1 MYVHCPKIAED
12 MRQIM
17 AVFAPPPDI
26 DLAQW
31 AEIHA
36 RTKDGNHYRPW
47 PYQVGLLNEM
57 TNRSTEEVTLMK
69 SARTGYSQ
77 ILVIY
82 IAHRMVNDPGQLLM
96 YLPTVEKAE
105 EFSTEYIEP
114 MMQWPVMVKLQDLK
128 KLFGLRDD
136 KILVKR
142 FPGGQLKMLGANST
156 NAFRGHDG
164 DWVGIDEADGM
175 PIEVGKGGKEGDTFT
190 LILKRLEQSHDP
202 KAFNGSTPTDEL
214 TSAIYARFLMSDQRF
229 YNVKCGACGK
239 LQKLIWGEAGKTGI
253 QWAPKKNP
261 TEVWYQCESGCRIEE
276 KDKWKIQEDGG
287 WIAENPDAYRT
298 RKHAGFHI
306 STLYSFQPNATWIKL
321 VYEFLSA
328 QGRLSKLKSFFNTTL
343 GEVWK
348 FRGDTPNWV
357 RLRDRREDR
366 PLGIVPYGACFLTAG
381 IDVQA
386 ANGGRIE
393 IHVWGWGSTG
403 ESWIVDR
410 IEIAG
415 SPTDDRTWQQ
425 VHEVI
430 RRKWRHQSGN
440 MMPLH
445 RVAVD
450 CSYATLHAW
459 RFCMNAGANWCLPVR
474 GMSKGNAMI
483 APMISESVPMD
494 LVLDKGVKKNAVRV
508 HIVGSHVLKQELYG
522 CLNLEAPGEG
532 ERHPAG
538 YVHLSTGLG
547 ESWVKQL
554 VAEDFNPDTGEWIK
568 RGANEALDC
577 WVYAR
582 AAAVHAGVER
592 WSDEDW
598 IRLEAEW
605 GDPEKLKL
613 PEPEAPKITQR
624 SEDPVVIE
632 HQPQPLTE
640 QSVTQQPKRR
650 KQRGESWLYGGR

>member
-1 MYVHCPKIAED
+1 M
-12 MRQIM
+12 
-17 AVFAPPPDI
+17 
-26 DLAQW
+26 
-31 AEIHA
+31 
-36 RTKDGNHYRPW
+36 
-47 PYQVGLLNEM
+47 
-57 TNRSTEEVTLMK
+57 
-69 SARTGYSQ
+69 
-77 ILVIY
+77 
-82 IAHRMVNDPGQLLM
+82 
-96 YLPTVEKAE
+96 
-105 EFSTEYIEP
+105 
-114 MMQWPVMVKLQDLK
+114 
-128 KLFGLRDD
+128 
-136 KILVKR
+136 
-142 FPGGQLKMLGANST
+142 
-156 NAFRGHDG
+156 
-164 DWVGIDEADGM
+164 
-175 PIEVGKGGKEGDTFT
+175 
-190 LILKRLEQSHDP
+190 
-202 KAFNGSTPTDEL
+202 
-214 TSAIYARFLMSDQRF
+214 
-229 YNVKCGACGK
+229 
-239 LQKLIWGEAGKTGI
+239 
-253 QWAPKKNP
+253 
-261 TEVWYQCESGCRIEE
+261 
-276 KDKWKIQEDGG
+276 
-287 WIAENPDAYRT
+287 
-298 RKHAGFHI
+298 
-306 STLYSFQPNATWIKL
+306 
-321 VYEFLSA
+321 
-328 QGRLSKLKSFFNTTL
+328 
-343 GEVWK
+343 
-348 FRGDTPNWV
+348 
-357 RLRDRREDR
+357 
-366 PLGIVPYGACFLTAG
+366 PYGACFLTAG

-393 IHVWGWGSTG
+393 VHVWGWGSTG

-430 RRKWRHQSGN
+430 RRKWRHQNGA

-577 WVYAR
+577 WCYAR

-592 WSDEDW
+592 WPDEDW

-613 PEPEAPKITQR
+613 PEPDAPKITQR
-624 SEDPVVIE
+624 SEDPVVIDHE
-632 HQPQPLTE
+632 THPSTA
-640 QSVTQQPKRR
+640 QSVTQKPTRR